1 MCLTIANNFI
11 TVIFLKYLIVIL
23 SQLGQRSGQIF
34 FIINQEEIPLK
45 LKTSSLLIAGAL
57 FGAAVLPAQANN
69 DAMMDLLKVL
79 RDQGTIT
86 SENYELLSNASKADA
101 EVVEAVKNDLAAAK
115 SDMPKITTEGK
126 IKIESQDGNWSFQ
139 PIGRVMWDAVDTD
152 SDGGAADVKGTE
164 LRRARLGFEGSVYD
178 WGYKFEADFAG
189 GDTSVKDAYIS
200 YGTKI
205 GDMKAGVKLGQS
217 HIPFG
222 LNTKISSKYM
232 TFMDRPMFAD
242 SSVSPARSSG
252 AVASL
257 AAKDYSW
264 SLAAGLQSGGF
275 SSDNGGDLYEV
286 NGSTFAVRG
295 SFLPFMQDKNH
306 LVQIGAAFLN
316 QGGGDKFDFKP
327 DLVSHEDTYKPV
339 SLSSSAT
346 EFDGANAFTI
356 DALAVYG
363 SFHAMAEYL
372 DHTVEQEN
380 TGDIDTTA
388 FAVEA
393 GYFLTGESL
402 KWKNGYT
409 SGITP
414 KSSSG
419 AWQVAA
425 RFETLEIDP
434 SLASESEY
442 DKFTVGVNYY
452 PTSNIRLMLNY
463 DQVTDLT
470 VNGAG
475 SAIEP
480 SALKFRAQAY
490 W

>member
-1 MCLTIANNFI
+1 
-11 TVIFLKYLIVIL
+11 
-23 SQLGQRSGQIF
+23 
-34 FIINQEEIPLK
+34 LK

-86 SENYELLSNASKADA
+86 AQNYELLTSASKADKEA
-101 EVVEAVKNDLAAAK
+101 AEAVKVDVENVTK
-115 SDMPKITTEGK
+115 TMPKITTEGK
-126 IKIESQDGNWSFQ
+126 IKIESADGNWSFQ
-139 PIGRVMWDAVDTD
+139 PIGRVMWDAVSADADTGN
-152 SDGGAADVKGTE
+152 SADDVNGTE
-164 LRRARLGFEGSVYD
+164 LRRARLGFEGSIYD

-189 GDTSVKDAYIS
+189 GDASVKDAYIS
-200 YGTKI
+200 YGNKI
-205 GDMKAGVKLGQS
+205 NDMKYGVKLGQS

-242 SSVSPARSSG
+242 SSISPARASG
-252 AVASL
+252 VVGSL

-264 SLAAGLQSGGF
+264 SLAAGVQNGGLSGGETYG
-275 SSDNGGDLYEV
+275 N

-306 LVQIGAAFLN
+306 LVQVGAAFLT
-316 QGGGDKFDFKP
+316 QGGGDSFKFQP
-327 DLVSHEDTYKPV
+327 DLVSHEDSYKP
-339 SLSSSAT
+339 LSTGTIAT
-346 EFDGANAFTI
+346 GDFDGADAFTV

-372 DHTVEQEN
+372 DHTINQE
-380 TGDIDTTA
+380 TAGDIDTTA

-414 KSSSG
+414 KSAAG

-434 SLASESEY
+434 GSASESEY
-442 DKFTVGVNYY
+442 DKFTIGVNYY
-452 PTSNIRLMLNY
+452 PTSNTRLMLNY
-463 DQVTDLT
+463 DQITDLT
-470 VNGAG
+470 VNGAA
-475 SAIEP
+475 SDNEP